1 MGHGTTS
8 NRYFEPTKNGI
19 SAVQNP
25 SQKGISRTSKSENGI
40 SYTGNIYLVINAQ
53 SFKKLIEG
61 AVNLKG
67 TDKELLMVKPEG
79 IEIRQMNSGSIAMIA
94 AKIPKAQF
102 VSYRLGSSEGNRY
115 RPGETLK
122 AY

>member
-79 IEIRQMNSGSIAMIA
+79 IEGNGALECKIR
-94 AKIPKAQF
+94 KI
-102 VSYRLGSSEGNRY
+102 YDNRKDSQ
-115 RPGETLK
+115 P
-122 AY
+122 